1 MDALRNHH
9 LLCSVHRR
17 DASLSSRSVCSLLLF
32 LLLPTAGLTQE
43 TDSSYPSL
51 VAEPVGEP
59 FFQGPVPRT
68 AEILADAALHDV
80 DSVGSHVWA
89 VGDRGVLV
97 RSRDGGQTWQTH
109 ALPVDAQL
117 TAASFLTDRIGFVG
131 ACVYDPAARRFVGM
145 ILKTSDG
152 GDRWSVAA
160 GSQSGTL
167 FTDTRGRTKSGLP
180 PVSWMKFFDLRNAVA
195 VCSQADPTAQSLVLR
210 TEDGGATWQPFASGD
225 ASGAWHSAAFVTPA
239 EGVVVGRGNS
249 YAAVVGEQ
257 LVGLADRTPVAS
269 RVHAAAMSS
278 DGNGWL
284 VGDGGMMLCS
294 QNGGISWKPPAERM
308 PASLNN
314 VLDFYD
320 VAEHNGRVCVVGRPG
335 TSVLLADASGR
346 NWSVGRLSGSVPLR
360 SVCFVSDEVLL
371 AVGELGVIHRSTD
384 AGRTWQPV
392 RNAGFRAAVLVMTP
406 DPQDVSHRMLA
417 GVAGEQG
424 FRTVVS
430 QLSPRLLPGKYDD
443 SADELVRH
451 AISQSGGNAFETEWM
466 FVRNQPRHAMVR
478 DALMS
483 SWSLQTDGNVDRL
496 LPARLAEQIMTWRPD
511 VICVEARSGEQLSD
525 VILDV
530 LPQALQLAAGLEST
544 PESQTLSSVG
554 LKPWRVQRVVVRQP
568 DGTSSPLTYRGDQLL
583 PRLRTSVDLV
593 ADHGRRQLVTPR
605 PFVKPPA
612 SDAYL
617 AWESGTAVATPARL
631 LSGIDSAPGT
641 VSRRAIKAHADH
653 DPAALA
659 ELIRKKQAERS
670 ALIGQAQ
677 QTATPLAVI
686 GSLQQIGRDLP
697 PALALRQLQEL
708 AELYAA
714 RQNLD
719 AEIAILKEIARRF
732 PERPETADAAE
743 KLFLYYSSSEL
754 RMLRRRENQAATT
767 PGPALGR
774 IPGIVAAPQQLS
786 GTSGSVIQ
794 QTSGISKPP
803 IRQPGTG
810 TAFANNQ
817 GRVESSVDIQW
828 DRNARAAWELLH
840 RIAPARA
847 TSPQMLI
854 RQAANLFR
862 ADSYAQSRTVLSR
875 ASTGDGLYAF
885 LALAEMQGEHGLAET
900 PLPILHVMPAD
911 TAPFLDGDLSD
922 LCWQDAKEIR
932 LESAATGGPETPSCL
947 LMMTWDNQY
956 VYLAGRVQRSP
967 RSAEMDHTQP
977 RRHDADHGTRDRV
990 EFSFDLDRDYTTA
1003 FHFVLDDAGQTSEHC
1018 WGKRDWNPQW
1028 YVAAESDQDVWRFE
1042 VAIPVRELQSSPLSA
1057 GSLWTTEIR
1066 RVVPGEVEQRVVT
1079 REEVVSDPAA
1089 AGRGLLRF
1097 LRPRR

>member
-1 MDALRNHH
+1 MDATRYPVLPCSRHLRW
-9 LLCSVHRR
+9 
-17 DASLSSRSVCSLLLF
+17 F
-32 LLLPTAGLTQE
+32 FPLPLAVIFCLQAAPAHAAQE
-43 TDSSYPSL
+43 SDNRYPVL
-51 VAEPVGEP
+51 VAEPAGEP
-59 FFQGPVPRT
+59 FFQGPIPRT
-68 AEILADAALHDV
+68 PEILADAALNDV
-80 DSVGSHVWA
+80 VSVGSHVWA

-97 RSRDGGQTWQTH
+97 RSHDAGQTWQTA
-109 ALPVDAQL
+109 ALPVDGQL
-117 TAASFLTDRIGFVG
+117 TSASLLTDRIGFVG
-131 ACVYDPAARRFVGM
+131 AAVYDPAARRFVGL

-152 GDRWSVAA
+152 GDHWSVTA
-160 GSQSGTL
+160 GSQTGTL
-167 FTDTRGRTKSGLP
+167 YTDTRGRTKSGLP
-180 PVSWMKFFDLRNAVA
+180 PVRWMKFFDLRNGVA
-195 VCSQADPTAQSLVLR
+195 VCREASPSAESVVLR
-210 TEDGGATWQPFASGD
+210 TGDGGATWQALASKD
-225 ASGAWHSAAFVTPA
+225 AANAWHAAAFVTPE

-257 LVGLADRTPVAS
+257 LVGLADRAPVAS
-269 RVHAAAMSS
+269 SVRAAAMSS
-278 DGNGWL
+278 DRNGWL
-284 VGDGGMMLCS
+284 VGDGGLVLCS
-294 QNGGISWKPPAERM
+294 QNGGISWKPPTERM
-308 PASLNN
+308 PASLNH

-320 VAEHNGRVCVVGRPG
+320 VAVHNDRVCVVGRPG
-335 TSVLLADASGR
+335 ASVLLADADGR
-346 NWSVGRLSGSVPLR
+346 RWSVGRLSGSVPLN
-360 SVCFVSDEVLL
+360 SVRFVSDDVLVT
-371 AVGELGVIHRSTD
+371 VGELGVIHRSAD

-392 RNAGFRAAVLVMTP
+392 RNADFRAAVLVMTP
-406 DPQDVSHRMLA
+406 DPEDISHRLIA
-417 GVAGEQG
+417 SVAGDEG

-430 QLSPRLLPGKYDD
+430 QISPRLISGRFDD
-443 SADELVRH
+443 SADETVRH
-451 AISQSGGNAFETEWM
+451 AIAQSGGSALETEWM
-466 FVRNQPRHAMVR
+466 FVRNQPAHALVR
-478 DALMS
+478 DALMA

-511 VICVEARSGEQLSD
+511 VICVEAGAGEQLSS
-525 VILDV
+525 VLLDS
-530 LPQALQLAAGLEST
+530 LPQALQLAAGELTS
-544 PESQTLSSVG
+544 PESKTLTSTG
-554 LKPWRVQRVVVRQP
+554 LTPWRVKRVVVRQP
-568 DGTSSPLTYRGDQLL
+568 NGTSSPLTYRADQLL
-583 PRLRTSVDLV
+583 PRLQTSVDLV
-593 ADHGRRQLVTPR
+593 AGPARRQVVTPQ
-605 PFVKPPA
+605 PFAKQPLA
-612 SDAYL
+612 HAYL
-617 AWESGTAVATPARL
+617 AWSRDQAVATPGRL

-641 VSRRAIKAHADH
+641 ESRRRVSLPADY
-653 DPAALA
+653 DPDALA
-659 ELIRKKQAERS
+659 AMVRKQQAERS
-670 ALIGQAQ
+670 ALIAQAQ

-732 PERPETADAAE
+732 PTHPETADAAE
-743 KLFLYYSSSEL
+743 KLFVYYSSSEL
-754 RMLRRRENQAATT
+754 RMLRRRENQAAAT

-774 IPGIVAAPQQLS
+774 IPGIVATVQQL
-786 GTSGSVIQ
+786 GTPAASTIQ

-803 IRQPGTG
+803 VRQAGTG
-810 TAFANNQ
+810 TTFPNSSGQ
-817 GRVESSVDIQW
+817 VETSVDIQW

-922 LCWQDAKEIR
+922 PCWQNAKEIR
-932 LESAATGGPETPSCL
+932 LESSDDSDEEPSCL
-947 LMMTWDNQY
+947 MMMTWDDQY
-956 VYLAGRVQRSP
+956 VYVAGRVERSS
-967 RSAEMDHTQP
+967 RSVAMDHTQP

-1028 YVAAESDQDVWRFE
+1028 YVAADSDQSVWRFE

-1057 GSLWTTEIR
+1057 GSFWTTEIR
-1066 RVVPGEVEQRVVT
+1066 RTVPGVVQQRVVT
-1079 REEVVSDPAA
+1079 REEVVTDPAA
-1089 AGRGLLRF
+1089 VGRGLLRF